1 MQKWNGQE
9 NGRRWHGKWGELIS
23 QDFRTNEKEFAYKKL
38 AFILD
43 KFRLLDPTHIVNAK
57 FCIWPQKRKGKG
69 LLFSEAFK
77 AAHIVIIMMRLYSN
91 AAYI

>member
-23 QDFRTNEKEFAYKKL
+23 QDFRTNEKEFAYTKL

-43 KFRLLDPTHIVNAK
+43 KFRLLDPHSHRERKVLHMATK
-57 FCIWPQKRKGKG
+57 KKREGAA
-69 LLFSEAFK
+69 LFWSF
-77 AAHIVIIMMRLYSN
+77 
-91 AAYI
+91 